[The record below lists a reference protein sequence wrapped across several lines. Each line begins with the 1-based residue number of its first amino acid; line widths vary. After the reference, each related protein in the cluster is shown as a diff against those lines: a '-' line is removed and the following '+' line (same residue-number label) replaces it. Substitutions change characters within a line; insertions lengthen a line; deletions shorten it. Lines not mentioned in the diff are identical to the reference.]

1 LVAALERKQMRPVE
15 MVAALAENRV
25 PTFKRTTRR
34 CTRRKVLLERAAP
47 MFTVLMACI
56 AAMAAAVGYLSEV
69 APAEPMQSRR
79 SLYVYEDGVCDSYL
93 TTHYTYLAV
102 ALLAWGIFY
111 MFWGLAIVCDDYFV
125 TSLEDISEALNL
137 SPDVAGATFM
147 AAGSSAPELFT
158 SLMGVFAVKN
168 DVGIGTIV
176 GSAVFNLCCII
187 GGTAMFTPFT
197 LAIDWK
203 PITRDSTFY
212 ALSIGAMIYV
222 LHDSMITF
230 FEAVMLVVLYGF
242 YVVFMYFNPQ
252 FMTWLSRLAGE
263 NPGEKLQ
270 DDDDDHQKKE
280 DKEEEEEDD
289 EEAPVAKAIAKPLEI
304 ILLATIPDCSKP
316 HNKSRYLVTF
326 IMSIAWIGVL
336 SYFMVTWASKL
347 GCLWHVHPAIM
358 GVTVLA
364 AGTSVPDAIGSLLV
378 ARDGQ
383 GDMAVSNAIGSNVFD
398 ILLGLGLPWSL
409 SCMFYGTSV
418 PVDAK
423 NLEPLSIILFST
435 LGAVY
440 LVTLLSGFKLTK
452 CVGAIFFSFY
462 FIFVTYNLLHE
473 FRYINF

>member
-1 LVAALERKQMRPVE
+1 MAMLSVLTGGK
-15 MVAALAENRV
+15 L

-34 CTRRKVLLERAAP
+34 SARRKVLLSRLAP
-47 MFTVLMACI
+47 MFTVLTLSTLALT
-56 AAMAAAVGYLSEV
+56 AAVTHFSHE
-69 APAEPMQSRR
+69 APLERVSSRR
-79 SLYVYEDGVCDSYL
+79 SLYEYEEGVCDSYL

-125 TSLEDISEALNL
+125 TSLEDISESLNL

-158 SLMGVFAVKN
+158 SLMGIFAVKN

-187 GGTAMFTPFT
+187 GGTALFTPIT
-197 LAIDWK
+197 LTIDWK
-203 PITRDSTFY
+203 PITRDSFFY
-212 ALSIGAMIYV
+212 AISIGAMIQVLRDGAVTLIESLVLVIFYV
-222 LHDSMITF
+222 L
-230 FEAVMLVVLYGF
+230 
-242 YVVFMYFNPQ
+242 YVVFMYYNPQ
-252 FMTWLSRLAGE
+252 FMSCLSRIAGE
-263 NPGEKLQ
+263 NVAQKLEDEEEKKEEAR
-270 DDDDDHQKKE
+270 DDDDD
-280 DKEEEEEDD
+280 D
-289 EEAPVAKAIAKPLEI
+289 EETPIAKAIAKPLEI
-304 ILLATIPDCSKP
+304 ALLATIPDCSKP
-316 HNKSRYLVTF
+316 HNKNRYLLTF
-326 IMSIAWIGVL
+326 MMSIVWIGVL

-409 SCMFYGTSV
+409 SCIAYGIPV
-418 PVDAK
+418 AVDAE
-423 NLEPLSIILFST
+423 NLEPMSIILFST
-435 LGAVY
+435 LAAVY
-440 LVTLLSGFKLTK
+440 GVTIFSGFKLTK

-462 FIFVTYNLLHE
+462 FLFVAYNLMHE
-473 FRYINF
+473 FGHISF

>member
-1 LVAALERKQMRPVE
+1 
-15 MVAALAENRV
+15 
-25 PTFKRTTRR
+25 
-34 CTRRKVLLERAAP
+34 
-47 MFTVLMACI
+47 
-56 AAMAAAVGYLSEV
+56 
-69 APAEPMQSRR
+69 
-79 SLYVYEDGVCDSYL
+79 VCDSYL

-125 TSLEDISEALNL
+125 TSLEDISEALSL

-187 GGTAMFTPFT
+187 GGTALFTPFT
-197 LAIDWK
+197 LVIDWK

-212 ALSIGAMIYV
+212 AISIAAMIFV
-222 LHDSMITF
+222 LHDGTITLI
-230 FEAVMLVVLYGF
+230 EAVMLVCFYCLY
-242 YVVFMYFNPQ
+242 VTFMYFNPQ
-252 FMTWLSRLAGE
+252 FMAWLSRLAGE
-263 NPGEKLQ
+263 NPGQKLEDEDEK
-270 DDDDDHQKKE
+270 
-280 DKEEEEEDD
+280 KEEEKEEEDEED
-289 EEAPVAKAIAKPLEI
+289 EAPIAKAIAKPLEI

-316 HNKSRYLVTF
+316 HNKSRYLLTF
-326 IMSIAWIGVL
+326 MMSIVWIGVL

-409 SCMFYGTSV
+409 SCIFYGTSV
-418 PVDAK
+418 PVDAQ
-423 NLEPLSIILFST
+423 NLEPMSIILFST
-435 LGAVY
+435 LAAVY
-440 LVTLLSGFKLTK
+440 LVTVASGFRLTK
-452 CVGAIFFSFY
+452 LVGSIFFSFY
-462 FIFVTYNLLHE
+462 FVFVAYNLMHE
-473 FRYINF
+473 FGYISF